1 MELTNETLPF
11 IVAGGMVLTI
21 LVLGFALAGDGP
33 SGSQVKRRLK
43 RVSSD
48 KSLREEAYVSVR
60 RRDVDASA
68 SPIGRILAALVPAPK
83 KMRARLDRTGRS
95 ISLSQYLVANVLV
108 AGLFLL
114 VFKVAASLAWIVAV
128 PLSIAA
134 GLALPHMVVGKMA
147 DRRTTKFIESFPDAI
162 DLMIRGLRSGLP
174 VTESIKAV
182 AAEMSDPVGTEFR
195 HVADALKLGS
205 PIEEAMWSVARR
217 LQIPEFKFLVIAMSI
232 QRETGGN
239 LAETLG
245 NLSVLLRQRKQFKL
259 KIRAMSSEARASA
272 YIIGSLPF
280 VTFALI
286 YLVNPGYVMMLFEDL
301 RGMVM
306 VGLALSSISV
316 GAFVMSKL
324 VRFEI

>member
-1 MELTNETLPF
+1 MELGPDTIPLL
-11 IVAGGMVLTI
+11 IAGGMVLT
-21 LVLGFALAGDGP
+21 VLAIGFALAGDGP
-33 SGSQVKRRLK
+33 SGGQIKRRLK
-43 RVSSD
+43 RVSAD
-48 KSLREEAYVSVR
+48 KSISDEAYVSVR

-68 SPIGRILAALVPAPK
+68 SAVGRVLAAFVPAPK

-95 ISLSQYLVANVLV
+95 ISLSQYFVANLLV
-108 AGLFLL
+108 GGLFLL
-114 VFKVAASLAWIVAV
+114 VFKLAASLAWIIAI
-128 PLSIAA
+128 PLSITA
-134 GLALPHMVVGKMA
+134 GLALPHMVVGMMA
-147 DRRTTKFIESFPDAI
+147 SRRTNKFIETFPDAI

-174 VTESIKAV
+174 VSESIKSV

-205 PIEEAMWSVARR
+205 SIEEAMWSVARR

-239 LAETLG
+239 LAETLT
-245 NLSVLLRQRKQFKL
+245 NLSTLLRQRKQFKL

-286 YLVNPGYVMMLFEDL
+286 YFINPGYVQLLFDDM
-301 RGMVM
+301 RGMIM
-306 VGLALSSISV
+306 LGLGLSSIAT
-316 GAFVMSKL
+316 GGFVMSRL

>member
-1 MELTNETLPF
+1 MELNNETLPF
-11 IVAGGMVLTI
+11 IVAGGMVLTVLI
-21 LVLGFALAGDGP
+21 LGFAFAGDGP

-43 RVSSD
+43 RVSAEKAMGD
-48 KSLREEAYVSVR
+48 EVYVSVR

-68 SPIGRILAALVPAPK
+68 SPVGRVLAAFVPAPK

-95 ISLSQYLVANVLV
+95 ISLGQYFLAN
-108 AGLFLL
+108 LL
-114 VFKVAASLAWIVAV
+114 VTGLVLLVLKVAVSLPWIIAV
-128 PLSIAA
+128 PLSITA
-134 GLALPHMVVGKMA
+134 GLALPHMVVGMMA
-147 DRRTTKFIESFPDAI
+147 SRRTNKFIESFPDAI

-174 VTESIKAV
+174 VSESIKSV

-205 PIEEAMWSVARR
+205 SIEEAMWSVARR

-245 NLSVLLRQRKQFKL
+245 NLSTLLRQRKQFKL

-280 VTFALI
+280 VTFGLI
-286 YLVNPGYVMMLFEDL
+286 YLINPDYVTMLFEDM

-306 VGLALSSISV
+306 VGLGLTSIAA